1 MIFKLQRESVRE
13 VLVETHVAGP
23 CEAVSDSLSLEW
35 NMRNSILNEFLADD
49 DIAGLG
55 TSL

>member
-1 MIFKLQRESVRE
+1 M
-13 VLVETHVAGP
+13 ETHVAGS